1 MRLAGASERVR
12 RIAIVVVAATG
23 AALVLWRLWPGQP
36 VPRVPGLPP
45 DHPAGDGPSVD
56 EAPAAVDEP
65 SAAAGDGPAVDEPS
79 ATREGPASEEPP
91 RADVSP
97 NR

>member
-12 RIAIVVVAATG
+12 RIAIVVAAATG

-45 DHPAGDGPSVD
+45 DHPAG
-56 EAPAAVDEP
+56 EAPAADEAP
-65 SAAAGDGPAVDEPS
+65 PAVDEPS
-79 ATREGPASEEPP
+79 ATREGPASGQPP
-91 RADVSP
+91 RADIGPS
-97 NR
+97 R

>member
-12 RIAIVVVAATG
+12 RIAIVVAAATG

-36 VPRVPGLPP
+36 VPRVPGVPAE
-45 DHPAGDGPSVD
+45 HPAGDGPAAD
-56 EAPAAVDEP
+56 EASATREGPAADE
-65 SAAAGDGPAVDEPS
+65 AS
-79 ATREGPASEEPP
+79 ATREGPASDEPP

-97 NR
+97 SR

>member
-12 RIAIVVVAATG
+12 RIAIVVAAATG

-45 DHPAGDGPSVD
+45 DHPAGD
-56 EAPAAVDEP
+56 A
-65 SAAAGDGPAVDEPS
+65 SAADEPS
-79 ATREGPASEEPP
+79 ATREGPASDQPP
-91 RADVSP
+91 RADIGPS
-97 NR
+97 R